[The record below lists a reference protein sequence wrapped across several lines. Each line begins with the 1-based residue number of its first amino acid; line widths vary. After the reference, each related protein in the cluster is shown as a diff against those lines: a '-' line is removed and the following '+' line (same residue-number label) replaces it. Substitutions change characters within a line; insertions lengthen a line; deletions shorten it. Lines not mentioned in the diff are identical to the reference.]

1 MVSRWVVALFG
12 LFHGVNGLI
21 MLVAPTYWYAA
32 VPGVSMT
39 GPFNPHFVTDI
50 GLAFLASGIGML
62 FALRRGQVAAT
73 LALAGSVWPAL
84 HALFHVWG
92 WVTDHMPGSPTL
104 WASEAAGVV
113 IVGLLGAGLALAR
126 FRQGET

>member
-12 LFHGVNGLI
+12 LFHVVNGLT
-21 MLVAPTYWYAA
+21 MLVAPTTWYAS

-62 FALRRGQVAAT
+62 FALRRGQIAAT

-84 HALFHVWG
+84 HALFHVWS
-92 WVTDHMPGSPTL
+92 WVTGHMPSSPTL
-104 WASEAAGVV
+104 WASEAVGVV

-126 FRQGET
+126 FGQGET

>member
-12 LFHGVNGLI
+12 LFHLVNGLT
-21 MLVAPTYWYAA
+21 MVVAPAHWYAS

-39 GPFNPHFVTDI
+39 GPFNPHFVIDI

-92 WVTDHMPGSPTL
+92 WFTGHPPMTANL
-104 WASEAAGVV
+104 WVSEAVGVV
-113 IVGLLGAGLALAR
+113 IAGLLGAALAASR